1 MPQGTT
7 RDSRSL
13 SLHPPSSHPRR
24 REVLTKIVVLGV
36 SHHVWKF
43 ALWEG
48 REENR
53 KKKEKAEAAA
63 KIQRKWA
70 KRKET
75 QKGKR
80 FRKSVKVL
88 RRYCHALAFTRR
100 YNKKKRSAD
109 MIKLFLK
116 QYESSNFIKIMRN
129 YRYRVIQCQRYWR
142 SFVSITKQ
150 RLKLLALHW
159 DKKVKE
165 KSRKDRKK
173 EAADKKKAKSAM
185 FDSRAIL
192 ESVQRNKPGFK
203 KKKFTAPLKKMGG
216 KSESGRVGWGGG
228 VECVWGG
235 VRGGLKRGET
245 RVQPGQR

>member
-1 MPQGTT
+1 M
-7 RDSRSL
+7 
-13 SLHPPSSHPRR
+13 
-24 REVLTKIVVLGV
+24 TKIVVVGLA
-36 SHHVWKF
+36 HHVWKF

-80 FRKSVKVL
+80 FRRSVKVL

-173 EAADKKKAKSAM
+173 EAADKKRARTAM
-185 FDSRAIL
+185 VDSRAIL
-192 ESVQRNKPGFK
+192 ESVKSNKPGMK
-203 KKKFTAPLKKMGG
+203 KKPVPLKRKASKRSSLKMSRKMTMTMVRFLG
-216 KSESGRVGWGGG
+216 KLG
-228 VECVWGG
+228 VH
-235 VRGGLKRGET
+235 
-245 RVQPGQR
+245 